1 MGPDLEKAI
10 YEISL
15 RMRQLK
21 AMQENKS
28 YSEGLT
34 ERDVMILKALHQRGA
49 LAISQIAEAVPNVS
63 DSTISTD
70 VTKLWRVKQMVSKEK
85 NPQNQRTTIVELT
98 DKGKDVIEILNTER
112 AERFKTL
119 FRAIEVTDEEKQV
132 ILKVLA
138 RAITFFDKHLHTGD
152 YA

>member
-28 YSEGLT
+28 YSEDLT
-34 ERDVMILKALHQRGA
+34 ERDVMILEALHQRGA

-70 VTKLWRVKQMVSKEK
+70 VTKLWREKQMVSKEK

-98 DKGKDVIEILNTER
+98 DKGKDVIEVLKTER
-112 AERFKTL
+112 TERFKTL
-119 FRAIEVTDEEKQV
+119 FRATEVTDEEKQV

-138 RAITFFDKHLHTGD
+138 RTIIFFDRHLHTGD

>member
-21 AMQENKS
+21 AMQENKP

-34 ERDVMILKALHQRGA
+34 ERDVMILEALHQRGA
-49 LAISQIAEAVPNVS
+49 LTISQIAEAVPNVS
-63 DSTISTD
+63 DSTISID
-70 VTKLWRVKQMVSKEK
+70 VTKLWREKQMVSKEK

-98 DKGKDVIEILNTER
+98 DKGKDVIEVLKTEV

-119 FRAIEVTDEEKQV
+119 FRAIEVTDEEKQI

-138 RAITFFDKHLHTGD
+138 RAITFFDKYLHGGD